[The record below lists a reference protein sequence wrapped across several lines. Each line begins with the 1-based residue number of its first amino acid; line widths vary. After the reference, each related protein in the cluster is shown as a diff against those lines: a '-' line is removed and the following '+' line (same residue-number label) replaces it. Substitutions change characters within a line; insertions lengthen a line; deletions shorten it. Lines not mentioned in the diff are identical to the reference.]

1 MPQGRLTPRLVRAGA
16 GIRPAP
22 PVGLAPSRDPASS
35 EVTRRPFSENEI
47 AARAE
52 RALEL
57 WRTDETGRGSEAF
70 DRLLADMAHLPLV
83 ESYDVER
90 SYRYVHR
97 DAEEGV
103 EPTPAQLRSLEQA
116 ARGLSAKQAATELG
130 LSVHT
135 IKSERA
141 GARIALKAH
150 STTEA
155 VATAIRRGLI

>member
-1 MPQGRLTPRLVRAGA
+1 MPQGRLQSPLARSR
-16 GIRPAP
+16 RPQATVPGGTRRRHELAAP
-22 PVGLAPSRDPASS
+22 QPASDD
-35 EVTRRPFSENEI
+35 EI

-52 RALEL
+52 RTLER
-57 WRTDETGRGSEAF
+57 WRSDTSGRGWSAF
-70 DRLLADMAHLPLV
+70 ERLLGDMAHLPLV

-97 DAEEGV
+97 DAEGL
-103 EPTPAQLRSLEQA
+103 EPSPAQLRSLEQA
-116 ARGLSAKQAATELG
+116 ARGLSAKEAATELG

-141 GARIALKAH
+141 GARVVLGAR

-155 VATAIRRGLI
+155 VASAIRRGLI

>member
-1 MPQGRLTPRLVRAGA
+1 MPQGRLQTPPGRWQELRTPR
-16 GIRPAP
+16 PA
-22 PVGLAPSRDPASS
+22 
-35 EVTRRPFSENEI
+35 RPFSDNEI
-47 AARAE
+47 AARAT
-52 RALEL
+52 RTLEL
-57 WRTDETGRGSEAF
+57 WRSDESGRGAEAF
-70 DRLLADMAHLPLV
+70 DRLLADMVHLPLV

-97 DAEEGV
+97 DEQDV
-103 EPTPAQLRSLEQA
+103 EPTPAQLRALEQA
-116 ARGLSAKQAATELG
+116 ARGLSAKEAATELG

-141 GARIALKAH
+141 GARVALRAH

>member
-1 MPQGRLTPRLVRAGA
+1 MPQGRLQSLRGRWPATDRPVARP
-16 GIRPAP
+16 RPAP
-22 PVGLAPSRDPASS
+22 TS
-35 EVTRRPFSENEI
+35 ERAANDIGRAPFSDNEI
-47 AARAE
+47 AARAA
-52 RALEL
+52 RSLEL
-57 WRTDETGRGSEAF
+57 WRTDKTGRGAEAF

-83 ESYDVER
+83 ESYEVER

-97 DAEEGV
+97 DTHELA
-103 EPTPAQLRSLEQA
+103 PTPAQLRSLEQA
-116 ARGLSAKQAATELG
+116 ARGLSAKEAATELG

-141 GARIALKAH
+141 GARIALRAH

>member
-1 MPQGRLTPRLVRAGA
+1 MPQGRLQSLLTRSSRPQPSMPGTRRRPVRA
-16 GIRPAP
+16 P
-22 PVGLAPSRDPASS
+22 
-35 EVTRRPFSENEI
+35 EI
-47 AARAE
+47 AARRSVSDDEIAE
-52 RALEL
+52 RAARTLER
-57 WRTDETGRGSEAF
+57 WQNDATGRGSEAF
-70 DRLLADMAHLPLV
+70 ERLLADMAHLPLV

-97 DAEEGV
+97 GAEGL

-116 ARGLSAKQAATELG
+116 ARGLSAKEAATELG

-141 GARIALKAH
+141 GARVVLGAR

-155 VATAIRRGLI
+155 VASAIRRGLI

>member
-1 MPQGRLTPRLVRAGA
+1 MPQGRLHVPLVRRSGT
-16 GIRPAP
+16 RPDP
-22 PVGLAPSRDPASS
+22 LRGVEAPSEDITPADGA
-35 EVTRRPFSENEI
+35 TRPFTENEI
-47 AARAE
+47 GARAE
-52 RALEL
+52 RTLEL
-57 WRTDETGRGSEAF
+57 WRTDTSGRGLAAF

-97 DAEEGV
+97 DARGL
-103 EPTPAQLRSLEQA
+103 EPTPAQLRALEQA
-116 ARGLSAKQAATELG
+116 ARGLSAKEAATELG

-141 GARIALKAH
+141 GARIALHAH

>member
-1 MPQGRLTPRLVRAGA
+1 MPQGRVQTPPGRWQEPRTPRPEHAHVRG
-16 GIRPAP
+16 
-22 PVGLAPSRDPASS
+22 SS
-35 EVTRRPFSENEI
+35 ATGTAARPFSDNEI
-47 AARAE
+47 AARAT
-52 RALEL
+52 RTLEL
-57 WRTDETGRGSEAF
+57 WRGDRTGRGAEAF

-83 ESYDVER
+83 ASYDVER

-97 DAEEGV
+97 DEQDV
-103 EPTPAQLRSLEQA
+103 EPTPAQLRALEQA
-116 ARGLSAKQAATELG
+116 SRGLSAKEAATELG

-141 GARIALKAH
+141 GARVALRAH

>member
-1 MPQGRLTPRLVRAGA
+1 MPQGRLHLPLVRRS
-16 GIRPAP
+16 GIRPEPLPRTDGA
-22 PVGLAPSRDPASS
+22 AED
-35 EVTRRPFSENEI
+35 VTPGAVARRPFTENEI

-52 RALEL
+52 RTLEL
-57 WRTDETGRGSEAF
+57 WRTDTTGRGWAAF
-70 DRLLADMAHLPLV
+70 DRLLADMAHLPLIAT
-83 ESYDVER
+83 YDVEK

-97 DAEEGV
+97 DARGL
-103 EPTPAQLRSLEQA
+103 EPTPAQLRALEQA
-116 ARGLSAKQAATELG
+116 ARGLSAKEAATELG

-141 GARIALKAH
+141 GARIALHAH

>member
-1 MPQGRLTPRLVRAGA
+1 MPQGRLTSPLGPRLGTDRPVPRPGATSTSERA
-16 GIRPAP
+16 
-22 PVGLAPSRDPASS
+22 ASG
-35 EVTRRPFSENEI
+35 VARRPFSDNEI

-52 RALEL
+52 RSLEL
-57 WRTDETGRGSEAF
+57 WRTDKTGRGQEAF

-97 DAEEGV
+97 DAHGL

-116 ARGLSAKQAATELG
+116 ARGLSAKEAAIELG

-141 GARIALKAH
+141 GARIALGAH

>member
-1 MPQGRLTPRLVRAGA
+1 MPQGRLTSRLVRAGA
-16 GIRPAP
+16 GTRPAP
-22 PVGLAPSRDPASS
+22 PVGPAPSRDSTSS
-35 EVTRRPFSENEI
+35 EVTRRPFSDNQV

-57 WRTDETGRGSEAF
+57 WRTDKTGRGSEAF

-97 DAEEGV
+97 DAGGL
-103 EPTPAQLRSLEQA
+103 EPTPAQIRALEQA
-116 ARGLSAKQAATELG
+116 ARGLSAKEAATELG

>member
-1 MPQGRLTPRLVRAGA
+1 MPQGRLQS
-16 GIRPAP
+16 P
-22 PVGLAPSRDPASS
+22 PVRRVGTDTSTRRGHASTRASAATDVAP
-35 EVTRRPFSENEI
+35 RPFSEHEI

-52 RALEL
+52 RSLEL
-57 WRTDETGRGSEAF
+57 WRTDQSGRGGAAF

-97 DAEEGV
+97 DAEGID
-103 EPTPAQLRSLEQA
+103 PTPAQLRSLEQA
-116 ARGLSAKQAATELG
+116 ARGLSAKEAATELG

-141 GARIALKAH
+141 GARIALGAH

>member
-1 MPQGRLTPRLVRAGA
+1 MPQGRLQTPLARRVGSAASALRRGRTSSYESVPDEA
-16 GIRPAP
+16 AP
-22 PVGLAPSRDPASS
+22 
-35 EVTRRPFSENEI
+35 TPFSEKEI
-47 AARAE
+47 ASRAART
-52 RALEL
+52 LEL
-57 WRTDETGRGSEAF
+57 WRTDETERGSEAF

-97 DAEEGV
+97 DAEGL
-103 EPTPAQLRSLEQA
+103 EPTPAQLRALEQA
-116 ARGLSAKQAATELG
+116 ARGLSAKEAATELG

-141 GARIALKAH
+141 GARIALRAH

>member
-1 MPQGRLTPRLVRAGA
+1 MPQGRLTSRLVRAGA

-22 PVGLAPSRDPASS
+22 PVGPAPSRGSASS

-70 DRLLADMAHLPLV
+70 DRLLADMAPLPLV

-97 DAEEGV
+97 DAEGL
-103 EPTPAQLRSLEQA
+103 EPTPAQIRALEQA
-116 ARGLSAKQAATELG
+116 ARGLSAKEAATELG

>member
-1 MPQGRLTPRLVRAGA
+1 LTSPLVRGLD
-16 GIRPAP
+16 RTVP
-22 PVGLAPSRDPASS
+22 PLRRGFSRKPDSS
-35 EVTRRPFSENEI
+35 DVARAPFSDNEV
-47 AARAE
+47 AARAT
-52 RALEL
+52 RSLEL
-57 WRTDETGRGSEAF
+57 WRTDTSGRGTEAF

-97 DAEEGV
+97 DASGLQ
-103 EPTPAQLRSLEQA
+103 PTPAQLRSLEQA
-116 ARGLSAKQAATELG
+116 ARGLSAKEAATELG

-141 GARIALKAH
+141 GARIALRAH

>member
-1 MPQGRLTPRLVRAGA
+1 MPQGRSQLPPARWVGTRT
-16 GIRPAP
+16 PAP
-22 PVGLAPSRDPASS
+22 PRGRASS
-35 EVTRRPFSENEI
+35 PESASSDVAPRPFSENEI

-52 RALEL
+52 RGLEL
-57 WRTDETGRGSEAF
+57 WRTDKTGRGWEAF

-97 DAEEGV
+97 DEPRL

-116 ARGLSAKQAATELG
+116 ARGLSAKEAATELG

-141 GARIALKAH
+141 GARIALGAH

>member
-1 MPQGRLTPRLVRAGA
+1 MDTSSPPGRR
-16 GIRPAP
+16 
-22 PVGLAPSRDPASS
+22 SS
-35 EVTRRPFSENEI
+35 HAAAAKHVTARPFSENEI
-47 AARAE
+47 AARAA
-52 RALEL
+52 RSLEL
-57 WRTDETGRGSEAF
+57 WRTDESGRGSAAF
-70 DRLLADMAHLPLV
+70 DRVLADMAHLPLV

-97 DAEEGV
+97 DAQGLN
-103 EPTPAQLRSLEQA
+103 PTPAQLRSLEQA
-116 ARGLSAKQAATELG
+116 ARGLSAKEAATELG

-141 GARIALKAH
+141 GARIALRAH

>member
-1 MPQGRLTPRLVRAGA
+1 LREPDSSQVARAA
-16 GIRPAP
+16 
-22 PVGLAPSRDPASS
+22 
-35 EVTRRPFSENEI
+35 FSDNEI

-52 RALEL
+52 RTLEL
-57 WRTDETGRGSEAF
+57 WRTDTTGRGLEAF
-70 DRLLADMAHLPLV
+70 ERLLGDMAHLPLV
-83 ESYDVER
+83 ESFDVER

-97 DAEEGV
+97 DAQGL

-116 ARGLSAKQAATELG
+116 ARGLSAKEAATELG

-141 GARIALKAH
+141 GARIALRAH

>member
-1 MPQGRLTPRLVRAGA
+1 MPQGRLQTPLARRAGTA
-16 GIRPAP
+16 TSRRED
-22 PVGLAPSRDPASS
+22 APSRESAANDTSS
-35 EVTRRPFSENEI
+35 RPFSDNEI

-52 RALEL
+52 RTLEL

-70 DRLLADMAHLPLV
+70 DRLLADMTHLPLV
-83 ESYDVER
+83 ETYDVER

-97 DAEEGV
+97 HAHGL
-103 EPTPAQLRSLEQA
+103 EPTPAQLRALEQA
-116 ARGLSAKQAATELG
+116 ARGLSAKEAATELG

-141 GARIALKAH
+141 GARIALRAH

>member
-1 MPQGRLTPRLVRAGA
+1 MPQGRLQSLLVRRVGA
-16 GIRPAP
+16 GTSSVGRTSHDSAP
-22 PVGLAPSRDPASS
+22 TAL
-35 EVTRRPFSENEI
+35 TRRQFTENEI
-47 AARAE
+47 SARAE

-57 WRTDETGRGSEAF
+57 WRTDTSGRGEEAF

-90 SYRYVHR
+90 TYRYVHR
-97 DAEEGV
+97 DAERLA
-103 EPTPAQLRSLEQA
+103 PTPAQLRSLEQA
-116 ARGLSAKQAATELG
+116 ARGLSAKEAATELG

-141 GARIALKAH
+141 GARISLGAH